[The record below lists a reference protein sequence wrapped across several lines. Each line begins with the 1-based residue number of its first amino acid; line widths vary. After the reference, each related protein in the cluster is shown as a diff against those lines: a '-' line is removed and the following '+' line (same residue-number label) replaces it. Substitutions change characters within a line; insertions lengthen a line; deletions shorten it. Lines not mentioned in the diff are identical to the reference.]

1 MLVSIVLVTSEPIVV
16 SDNDPDLD
24 INWWIQ
30 DLFLNQRDREVL
42 QTGKELTD
50 NIINAAQ
57 TLLSE
62 QYPNL
67 KGFQSTCLGHHLDF
81 KPISRGILSVQ
92 ILHTG
97 LYTIIASEVA
107 VYKVKFCDLQG
118 ALSIGC
124 VYHAVVME

>member
-1 MLVSIVLVTSEPIVV
+1 MCIRDSFHVVLMNSEPIVV

-24 INWWIQ
+24 IDWWIQ

-42 QTGKELTD
+42 QTGEELSD

-67 KGFQSTCLGHHLDF
+67 KGFQNTCLGHHLDS
-81 KPISRGILSVQ
+81 KPISRCIPSVQ

-97 LYTIIASEVA
+97 LYTLDPRSSSV
-107 VYKVKFCDLQG
+107 
-118 ALSIGC
+118 
-124 VYHAVVME
+124 

>member
-1 MLVSIVLVTSEPIVV
+1 MIILIVLVTSEPVLV
-16 SDNDPDLD
+16 SDNDPDPD

-42 QTGKELTD
+42 QAGKELTD

-67 KGFQSTCLGHHLDF
+67 KGFKVHVLA
-81 KPISRGILSVQ
+81 IILTSSQ
-92 ILHTG
+92 YHETFR
-97 LYTIIASEVA
+97 LYKYYTQV
-107 VYKVKFCDLQG
+107 CTL
-118 ALSIGC
+118 L
-124 VYHAVVME
+124 

>member
-67 KGFQSTCLGHHLDF
+67 KGIQSTCLGHHFDF
-81 KPISRGILSVQ
+81 KPISRGIPSVQ

-97 LYTIIASEVA
+97 CT
-107 VYKVKFCDLQG
+107 
-118 ALSIGC
+118 LS
-124 VYHAVVME
+124 

>member
-1 MLVSIVLVTSEPIVV
+1 MSVVLVTSEPILV
-16 SDNDPDLD
+16 SDNDPDPD

-62 QYPNL
+62 QHPSL

-81 KPISRGILSVQ
+81 KPISRDVPSIQV
-92 ILHTG
+92 LHTG
-97 LYTIIASEVA
+97 LYTTIIVSEIA
-107 VYKVKFCDLQG
+107 VYKVKINF
-118 ALSIGC
+118 
-124 VYHAVVME
+124 HH